1 MKKIFITAIVSL
13 IAFVANAQQL
23 PDAKVQDRKG
33 KVVGTPGWVDNETPF
48 VVSFWSTTCK
58 PCLKELDILSENY
71 DDWNEETPF
80 RVIAVSID
88 DSRSVA
94 RAKAL
99 AAGSGWDMFEVFYD
113 VNSDFKRAMNVSMV
127 PHVFVFDKNG
137 KQVYSHVGYKPG
149 DEMELFEVL
158 KNLKHIGGR

>member
-1 MKKIFITAIVSL
+1 MKKLFLCIIGILGCVML
-13 IAFVANAQQL
+13 NAQNL
-23 PDAKVQDRKG
+23 PDVKIQDKKG
-33 KVVGTPGWVDNETPF
+33 KVVSMANWIDNSTPF
-48 VVSFWSTTCK
+48 IVSFWSTTCK
-58 PCLKELDILSENY
+58 PCLKELDVLSENF
-71 DDWNEETPF
+71 DDWNDETPF
-80 RVIAVSID
+80 RVYAVSID

-149 DEMELFEVL
+149 DEMELLEVL

>member
-1 MKKIFITAIVSL
+1 MKKLLLFLAGILGGVL
-13 IAFVANAQQL
+13 MHAQDL
-23 PDAKVQDRKG
+23 PDIKVQDKKG
-33 KVVGTPGWVDNETPF
+33 KVVSTANWIDNSTPF

-58 PCLKELDILSENY
+58 PCLKELDVLSENF
-71 DDWNEETPF
+71 DDWNDDTPF
-80 RVIAVSID
+80 RVYAVSID

-113 VNSDFKRAMNVSMV
+113 VNSDFKRAMNVAMV

-137 KQVYSHVGYKPG
+137 KLVYTHTGYKPG
-149 DEMELFEVL
+149 DEMELIKVIGDL
-158 KNLKHIGGR
+158 K

>member
-1 MKKIFITAIVSL
+1 MH
-13 IAFVANAQQL
+13 AQDL
-23 PDAKVQDRKG
+23 PDIKVQDKKG
-33 KVVGTPGWVDNETPF
+33 KVVSTANWIDNSTPF

-58 PCLKELDILSENY
+58 PCLKELDVLSENF
-71 DDWNEETPF
+71 DDWNDDTPF
-80 RVIAVSID
+80 RVYAVSID

-113 VNSDFKRAMNVSMV
+113 VNSDFKRAMNVAMV

-137 KQVYSHVGYKPG
+137 KLVYTHTGYKPG
-149 DEMELFEVL
+149 DEMELIKVIGDL
-158 KNLKHIGGR
+158 K

>member
-1 MKKIFITAIVSL
+1 MKRMMMLIVGFLCILSMY
-13 IAFVANAQQL
+13 AQNI
-23 PDAKVQDRKG
+23 PNIKVQTNTG
-33 KVVGTPGWVDNETPF
+33 KNVSTFSWIDHQTPF

-58 PCLKELDILSENY
+58 PCLKELDALSENWE
-71 DDWNEETPF
+71 DWNDEAPF

-88 DSRSVA
+88 DSRSLA

-99 AAGSGWDMFEVFYD
+99 AAGRGWDMFDVFYD

-137 KQVYSHVGYKPG
+137 NQVYTHVGYKPG
-149 DEMELFEVL
+149 DETELFKIIKEI
-158 KNLKHIGGR
+158 K

>member
-1 MKKIFITAIVSL
+1 MKKLLLISIFVISSL
-13 IAFVANAQQL
+13 LAFAQEL
-23 PDAKVQDRKG
+23 PEAKVQDRKG
-33 KVVGTPGWVDNETPF
+33 KSVEVKSWIDRETPF
-48 VVSFWSTTCK
+48 ILSFWSTTCK

-71 DDWNEETPF
+71 DDWNDDKPF

-88 DSRSVA
+88 DSRSLA

-113 VNSDFKRAMNVSMV
+113 VNSDFKRALNVSMV

-137 KQVYSHVGYKPG
+137 KQVYTHVGYKPG
-149 DEMELFEVL
+149 DEQELIKVIR
-158 KNLKHIGGR
+158 NLK

>member
-1 MKKIFITAIVSL
+1 MALLGAITLV
-13 IAFVANAQQL
+13 AQQL
-23 PDAKVQDRKG
+23 PDSKVQDKRG
-33 KVVGTPGWVDNETPF
+33 KAVSTAVWVDNETPF

-58 PCLKELDILSENY
+58 PCLKELDVLSENF
-71 DDWNEETPF
+71 DDWNEEVSF

-99 AAGSGWDMFEVFYD
+99 AAGSGWDMFEVYYD

-137 KQVYSHVGYKPG
+137 KQVYTHTGYKPG
-149 DEMELFEVL
+149 DEMQLLEVL
-158 KNLKHIGGR
+158 KNLK